1 MNVILQNVSV
11 LYLPEDIVGSM
22 ILRDCFE
29 RKFGRMKKILSM
41 LMAFSLAVSL
51 LGMTALAETPSDTG
65 SSEAEASD
73 TKAET
78 GTTVCDHTYQE
89 TSRVEPTCTEAG
101 SVTSTC
107 TKCGDVKTE
116 TLPAK
121 GHTPKTDS
129 AVVTA
134 PTCTEDGYTTYTC
147 AVCGAVYTGDVVK
160 TSGHQ
165 WSEWSVKKEA
175 TDFTAGSKTRTCSV
189 CKAEET
195 ETIAAKYAARI
206 GETGFATFDAALR
219 ASQSGDTIEVL
230 SDITESGNYKLDG
243 KSVTVSL
250 SGNLTLSGTGTG
262 LQLLNNA
269 ALNVTS
275 STGKTMSLHGYN
287 NGIVNGSG
295 SSDESANA
303 VTVSGN
309 AVLSVTGSAKDGIF
323 STVGLTLN
331 IAKGASLIS
340 SDNGS
345 NFNGSGIYQV
355 NKRLTANIQ
364 GTLTCERNAFDNV
377 YIYYCPGEGM
387 DARLTMVVDG
397 GTVNLNCAEQN
408 GIVGNDK
415 DSSKYDFIKIINGG
429 TFNCDE
435 NKSKGS
441 IYISFDI
448 ENGSLHANGNKYGM
462 LWTKITA
469 VSGTVTANNNAMV
482 GISFARGSSRFD
494 AASTLIASGN
504 SFGRLMTKTV
514 WCGGALI
521 VPFTQTSLNIENGA
535 NVEVKYNAC
544 SGLLVYGGSVTMNSG
559 VISGNGCLN
568 AKYGTDFGGG
578 VYCCNVNGENPTSFT
593 MGGSAKV
600 YNNHA
605 RDKGDDIYCAA
616 GSTVTLRNEGADQ
629 LTLSDCSHKITGW
642 FNDGLKD
649 GQSASRW
656 NVSGCVNGREQY
668 IDEFTASTNGGTEL
682 AVKAAHAVIPV
693 VVPVDPTPTPIPEE
707 PTPLTPNPTEPTVIP
722 EPVTPTTDL
731 PNTKTPTAEIP
742 SARVPKASVPKT
754 GDSNML
760 FLSSVCA
767 AASLLGIT
775 VLSLHGKR
783 KKEM

>member
-1 MNVILQNVSV
+1 
-11 LYLPEDIVGSM
+11 
-22 ILRDCFE
+22 
-29 RKFGRMKKILSM
+29 MKKILSM

-206 GETGFATFDAALR
+206 GENGFATFDAALR

-345 NFNGSGIYQV
+345 NSNGSGIYQV

-397 GTVNLNCAEQN
+397 GTVNLNDANSDPRSN
-408 GIVGNDK
+408 GIAGNSFYRSTVVLK
-415 DSSKYDFIKIINGG
+415 NGAR
-429 TFNCDE
+429 FSC
-435 NKSKGS
+435 
-441 IYISFDI
+441 
-448 ENGSLHANGNKYGM
+448 NGNSNQGSVYLSYEIDQSSLSANNNNFGLM
-462 LWTKITA
+462 YANIRSA
-469 VSGTVTANNNAMV
+469 SGTVTANGNTSA
-482 GISFARGSSRFD
+482 GIFFGKENSSFDAGSSLTVD
-494 AASTLIASGN
+494 GN
-504 SFGRLMTKTV
+504 SEGRKMSGRLNFR
-514 WCGGALI
+514 GAMILYYSRA
-521 VPFTQTSLNIENGA
+521 TLNIADGA
-535 NVEVKYNAC
+535 AVEVKDNAC
-544 SGLLVYGGSVTMNSG
+544 SGLMIYGGSVTMNSG